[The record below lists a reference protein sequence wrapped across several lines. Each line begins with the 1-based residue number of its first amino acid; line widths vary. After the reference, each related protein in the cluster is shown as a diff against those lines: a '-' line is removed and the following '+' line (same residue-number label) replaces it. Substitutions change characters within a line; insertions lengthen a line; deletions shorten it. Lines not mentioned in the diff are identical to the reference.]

1 MDTDSGF
8 VKQQIPTVAGLLGA
22 VAVRR
27 LIKKFYM
34 SRRGMEPPVDPGAP
48 ESDWRQAV
56 MWTGVIAIGA
66 GTGRLVARYLAGN
79 QMEKRFGSQSRLK
92 KAA

>member
-22 VAVRR
+22 VAARR

-34 SRRGMEPPVDPGAP
+34 SRKGMEPPVDPGTP
-48 ESDWRQAV
+48 ESDWRQAL
-56 MWTGVIAIGA
+56 MWTAVIGVGA
-66 GTGRLVARYLAGN
+66 GIGRLVARYVVGDQLD
-79 QMEKRFGSQSRLK
+79 KRFGGQRRLK
-92 KAA
+92 KGR